1 MDNSE
6 RDAAPGAGDIRR
18 DAEDPVAV
26 GRGAVDSTQTFG
38 HDSDLSF
45 IPFGSDL
52 TEAELEAIGALPSR
66 AALLLVRS
74 GPTAVRYLLDSDVTT
89 VGRHPEAD
97 IFFDDVTV
105 SRRHAEITRTGGF
118 FELVDQRS
126 LNGTY
131 VNGERVD
138 RAVLD
143 DGAEVRIGK
152 FRLNFFVSPVDRSA
166 VAGA

>member
-52 TEAELEAIGALPSR
+52 TEAELEAIGAP
-66 AALLLVRS
+66 
-74 GPTAVRYLLDSDVTT
+74 
-89 VGRHPEAD
+89 
-97 IFFDDVTV
+97 
-105 SRRHAEITRTGGF
+105 
-118 FELVDQRS
+118 
-126 LNGTY
+126 
-131 VNGERVD
+131 
-138 RAVLD
+138 
-143 DGAEVRIGK
+143 
-152 FRLNFFVSPVDRSA
+152 
-166 VAGA
+166 